1 MFSDPWMF
9 SICSQNYSMVS
20 SGCSDHILRILIGFM
35 GFVGLKGL
43 VGIVGLVGLAKEFDE
58 SQVCDGL

>member
-1 MFSDPWMF
+1 
-9 SICSQNYSMVS
+9 MVS

-58 SQVCDGL
+58 SQVSDGETIIV

>member
-1 MFSDPWMF
+1 
-9 SICSQNYSMVS
+9 
-20 SGCSDHILRILIGFM
+20 M

-58 SQVCDGL
+58 SQVSDGETIIV

>member
-20 SGCSDHILRILIGFM
+20 SGCSDHILRILIGF
-35 GFVGLKGL
+35 VGLKGL

-58 SQVCDGL
+58 SQVSDGL